1 MRQKCEKSKLPSQ
14 SPCLKRVVNFCTLPT
29 AVPMVAGYQNGTPG
43 AHGASN
49 GVSGVSIDLR
59 SDTVTQPTPA
69 MRKAMAEATVGDD
82 VFGDD
87 PTVKELEEKV
97 ASMLGKEAGLFVASG
112 TMGNLIALGC
122 HCSSRGEEV
131 ICGKDSHIFFYEQG
145 GASSLMGIVLNTVQN
160 QPDGTLDLDEVAK
173 VIKPNDPHFA
183 VAKVLA
189 LENTSNKLGGLVL
202 PLEYMEKAGD
212 FCECHGLKMH
222 VDGARLWNAA
232 VALKVPIAQLARR
245 ADSVNVCLSKGLG
258 APVGSI
264 LVGSKEFILKAR
276 RLRKAVGGGLR
287 QVGVLA
293 AAGLYALENHF
304 DRLQED
310 HENAARLASGLQSMG
325 LDVLPAH
332 TNIVFFD
339 VEEAPAIVAKL
350 ASRGVRILC
359 TDGKK
364 RCRAVANLHTHAS
377 DIDHFLAELA
387 EILGKPKK

>member
-1 MRQKCEKSKLPSQ
+1 
-14 SPCLKRVVNFCTLPT
+14 
-29 AVPMVAGYQNGTPG
+29 
-43 AHGASN
+43 
-49 GVSGVSIDLR
+49 
-59 SDTVTQPTPA
+59 
-69 MRKAMAEATVGDD
+69 MAEATVGDD

-122 HCSSRGEEV
+122 HCSGRGEEV

-212 FCECHGLKMH
+212 FCERHGLKMH

-245 ADSVNVCLSKGLG
+245 ADSVKVCLSKGLG

-264 LVGSKEFILKAR
+264 LVGSKEYILKAR

-304 DRLQED
+304 ERLQED
-310 HENAARLASGLQSMG
+310 HENAARLASGLQSLG

-339 VEEAPAIVAKL
+339 MEEAPVIVAKL

-359 TDGKK
+359 TDGEK
-364 RCRAVANLHTHAS
+364 RCRAVANLHTQAP
-377 DIDHFLAELA
+377 DIDYFLAELA